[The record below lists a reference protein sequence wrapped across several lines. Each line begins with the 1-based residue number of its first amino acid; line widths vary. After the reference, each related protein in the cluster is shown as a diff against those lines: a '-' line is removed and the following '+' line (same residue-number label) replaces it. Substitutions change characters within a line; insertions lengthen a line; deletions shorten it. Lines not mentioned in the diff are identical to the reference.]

1 MREGYGVGVRKAIRN
16 ECEGIRRRSRFIVG
30 NKRRVKFWKNL
41 CEDQTLK
48 ETFPDLFLL
57 EWEESGDLGSR
68 SPRFSRH
75 LNDWEMGKVEN
86 LFHKLQSLDV
96 RREVE
101 DILS

>member
-75 LNDWEMGKVEN
+75 LND
-86 LFHKLQSLDV
+86 
-96 RREVE
+96 
-101 DILS
+101 